1 MDEWSI
7 MYPAH
12 WEQLR
17 LPTQF
22 THEEAANLF
31 WCGETRALIWLED
44 PLSSSLTKLLAEDRS
59 PTCGL
64 VNYLIVATHQT
75 SLEQASHEGE
85 TEGEKESVREQ
96 QTPSTT

>member
-1 MDEWSI
+1 MSINDEWSI

-44 PLSSSLTKLLAEDRS
+44 PLSSSLTKLLAEGFRALLV
-59 PTCGL
+59 GL
-64 VNYLIVATHQT
+64 SITW
-75 SLEQASHEGE
+75 
-85 TEGEKESVREQ
+85 
-96 QTPSTT
+96 